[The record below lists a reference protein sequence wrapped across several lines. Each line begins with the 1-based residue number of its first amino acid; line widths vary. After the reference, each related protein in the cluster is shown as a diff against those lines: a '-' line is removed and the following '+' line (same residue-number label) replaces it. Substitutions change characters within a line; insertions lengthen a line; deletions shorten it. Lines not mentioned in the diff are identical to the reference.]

1 MSAKALHLMKTKT
14 KIAVA
19 SAASRLIRGVRRLFG
34 LGDMAEVRR
43 GGIHW
48 RLDLTEGIDFSIYL
62 LGAFEPVTVA
72 ACARLIKPGD
82 VILDIGANIGALTLP
97 MARMAGPT
105 GKVYAFE
112 PTDFAFGKLTANLG
126 LNPDLAARVTA
137 TQTMLTDTAAAV
149 VEPIYSSWPLDS
161 TKPLHDKHLGSAEST
176 TGAVPQK
183 LDLALNGAPR
193 VDFIKMDVD
202 GFECHV
208 LGGARETL
216 RKHRP
221 IILMELAPYCLVER
235 KRSLVE
241 LLGLLQG
248 AGYRLFHLDGRTPV
262 VDSAY
267 RLIADIPDGASVNII
282 AKPATA

>member
-1 MSAKALHLMKTKT
+1 MKTKT

-19 SAASRLIRGVRRLFG
+19 AAASRVIRALRRVVG
-34 LGDMAEVRR
+34 LSNVTETTR
-43 GGIHW
+43 GGIRW

-62 LGAFEPVTVA
+62 LGAFEPITVA
-72 ACARLIKPGD
+72 ACGRLIRPGD
-82 VILDIGANIGALTLP
+82 TILDIGANVGALTLP

-112 PTDFAFGKLTANLG
+112 PTDFAFRKLTANLA
-126 LNPDLAARVTA
+126 LNPDLAARVNA
-137 TQTMLTDTAAAV
+137 SQTMLTDTAAAV
-149 VEPIYSSWPLDS
+149 VEPIYSSWPLEG
-161 TKPLHDKHLGSAEST
+161 TKALHDKHLGAAEST
-176 TGAVPQK
+176 TGTVPQR
-183 LDLALNGAPR
+183 LDLALSGVAR

-208 LGGARETL
+208 LGGASETL

-241 LLGLLQG
+241 LLGILQG
-248 AGYRLFHLDGRTPV
+248 SGYRLYHLDGTTPV
-262 VDSAY
+262 VDSSY
-267 RLIADIPDGASVNII
+267 RLIDDIADGASVNII
-282 AKPATA
+282 AKPASA